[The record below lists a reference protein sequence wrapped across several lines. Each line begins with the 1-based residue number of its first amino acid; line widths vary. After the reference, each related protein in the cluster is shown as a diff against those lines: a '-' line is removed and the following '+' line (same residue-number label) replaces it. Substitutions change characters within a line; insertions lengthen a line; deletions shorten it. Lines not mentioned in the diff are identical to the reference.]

1 MSLCTEGWADW
12 EVAVLVANPKASDR
26 SLQLILRK
34 HGSGRTTYA
43 VASKRRSLGL
53 FKKPGDPT
61 QAMVR
66 AGWPE
71 MKGEP
76 EDRDRVFW
84 RTVLHHA
91 VECGVITITKTPA
104 SPLLKRVAA

>member
-1 MSLCTEGWADW
+1 MTTCIEGWADW
-12 EVAVLVANPKASDR
+12 EVGVLLANPKVSDR

-43 VASKRRSLGL
+43 VAAKRRALGL

-84 RTVLHHA
+84 KAVLVHA
-91 VECGVITITKTPA
+91 VECGVITIAKTPTT
-104 SPLLKRVAA
+104 PLPKGMAA